1 MSASDPL
8 TFAVMNEIGII
19 DQLASTT
26 MGAAL
31 PAGLSIAQFSILN
44 HFVRREVA
52 FQSPASLASAFQ
64 VSRPTMTNTLMRLEK
79 AALVTITPDP
89 DDRRAK
95 RVAITPKGR
104 STREESLARLA
115 GPISEAEAVLGPD
128 LLAKVHPLLVEI
140 REKLDALRD

>member
-1 MSASDPL
+1 MSATDPL

-19 DQLASTT
+19 DQLTTTT

-44 HFVRREVA
+44 HFVRREVK

-79 AALVTITPDP
+79 AGLVAITPDL

-104 STREESLARLA
+104 SMREESLARLA
-115 GPISEAEAVLGPD
+115 GPIGEAEAILGPD